1 MTLNRIN
8 VRFKKDN
15 LDDMRAW
22 RTICDYAQTHN
33 CSMNKAIINIIKDY
47 SASENEFDVN
57 TVAYKISEVLRTE
70 LELKAANVNQESE
83 STIDSEGLDNL
94 FDFIDML

>member
-8 VRFKKDN
+8 LRFKKDN
-15 LDDMRAW
+15 PDDMQAW
-22 RTICDYAQTHN
+22 CTICNYAKTHN
-33 CSMNKAIINIIKDY
+33 CSMNKAIINIIKEY
-47 SASENEFDVN
+47 STPETEFDVN

>member
-8 VRFKKDN
+8 LRFKKDN
-15 LDDMRAW
+15 PDDMQAW

-47 SASENEFDVN
+47 SAPENEFDVN